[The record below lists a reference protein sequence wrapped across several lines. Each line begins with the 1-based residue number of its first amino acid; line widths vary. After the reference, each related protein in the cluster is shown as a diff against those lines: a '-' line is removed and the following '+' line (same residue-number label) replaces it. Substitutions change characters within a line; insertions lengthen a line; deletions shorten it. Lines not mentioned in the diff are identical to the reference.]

1 MASWLT
7 RIANALDE
15 PDQTGMSPA
24 DRISGSLAG
33 LASAAGNHNALQ
45 SYQVQQGAKQEA
57 QNFQLRKLLAQNQQ
71 TLASQNAARE
81 QALTDAQV
89 RHYNASTDALTNPQV
104 KPKEENWSIDP
115 SQVGPNG
122 EAVLIEKN
130 SGQTKYGSLL
140 PGQKPSL
147 PKNPNAQPLGDDER
161 AQLNGLLTHRFQ
173 VLHPNQPIPADYQ
186 LQPGA
191 TAEHYSRI
199 ASSLAGEENATA
211 QQSQRTFQQNQA
223 QQNRQDRL
231 DKLDA
236 ATADEKKRAD
246 LAKNAM
252 ENLSNLEDIVNRR
265 PELFGTVG
273 GRISQLRQWAGTDD
287 PDIGALKNLSD
298 NLGMVSQS
306 AHGMRSAQHV
316 EQAANSIL
324 NSYKN
329 GPDAVKGAIATARKS
344 VSTFLADVGETPDSH
359 PRAAK
364 PKGGSAANNDP
375 LGIR

>member
-33 LASAAGNHNALQ
+33 LASAAGNHSALQ
-45 SYQVQQGAKQEA
+45 AFQSQQGVKQEA
-57 QNFQLRKLLAQNQQ
+57 QNLQLRRLLAQNQQ

-89 RHYNASTDALTNPQV
+89 RHYNASTDALTNPQP
-104 KPKEENWSIDP
+104 KPKEESWSIEP

-130 SGQTKYGSLL
+130 SGTTKYGSLL

-173 VLHPNQPIPADYQ
+173 VLHPGQGIPADYQ

-191 TAEHYSRI
+191 TAESYQRI
-199 ASSLAGEENATA
+199 AQSLSGEENAYGQKTQRDTA
-211 QQSQRTFQQNQA
+211 
-223 QQNRQDRL
+223 RQ
-231 DKLDA
+231 DKLDSA
-236 ATADEKKRAD
+236 ADKANKPTADEQRRAD
-246 LAKNAM
+246 LANNM
-252 ENLSNLEDIVNRR
+252 NENLDKLEEIVNRR
-265 PELFGTVG
+265 PDLFGPVA
-273 GRISQLRQWAGTDD
+273 GRMTGLKSTLGTSD
-287 PDIGALKNLSD
+287 PDIASLNAIKEYFGMASVGAH
-298 NLGMVSQS
+298 
-306 AHGMRSAQHV
+306 AMRNAQHV
-316 EQAANSIL
+316 ETAARAVANF
-324 NSYKN
+324 NN
-329 GPDAVKGAIATARKS
+329 EPDAIKAAIKTARDS
-344 VSTFLADVGETPDSH
+344 VQTFIND
-359 PRAAK
+359 
-364 PKGGSAANNDP
+364 ANRGKAPGASKNSDP
-375 LGIR
+375 LAIR